1 MASSSTPPR
10 GERHLA
16 RPPAVRID
24 ARRVVLAGTLAW
36 FVGFVVLLPFWSWLG
51 HHDHRV
57 WLWTC
62 LAGAILGL
70 LGYTLMGKH
79 RREGR
84 TV

>member
-1 MASSSTPPR
+1 MASPSTPPR
-10 GERHLA
+10 ESRQLA
-16 RPPAVRID
+16 RPPAVDID
-24 ARRVVLAGTLAW
+24 ARRVTLFGTAAW
-36 FVGFVVLLPFWSWLG
+36 FVAFVVLLPFWSWLG

-62 LAGAILGL
+62 LAGGILGL